1 MPFPTVKSGDNTDLN
16 EAVTKLNLMNEIN
29 AYITRLCWNVI
40 HLLELG
46 ASSMVT
52 DRKSLVEKCLIF
64 YKLLLNIKFAGN
76 CIVSHL
82 AMRCIT
88 LLFKDTFDVVR
99 WQLAVTRNLT
109 QDPWLEHHLRHD
121 IRPLG

>member
-1 MPFPTVKSGDNTDLN
+1 M
-16 EAVTKLNLMNEIN
+16 NLRSEIN
-29 AYITRLCWNVI
+29 AYITRLCRNVI

-52 DRKSLVEKCLIF
+52 DRRSLVEKCLIF

-82 AMRCIT
+82 AMHCIT

-99 WQLAVTRNLT
+99 WQLAITGNLT
-109 QDPWLEHHLRHD
+109 QDPWLEHQ
-121 IRPLG
+121 